1 MEDAATAEIS
11 RSQVWHW
18 IRSPLGV
25 LDDGRKVTLEL
36 VLGMV
41 PEALQHIRNELGE
54 AAFLAG
60 KYPLAAEIVQSLIV
74 DDSFADF
81 MTQAAYEY
89 LG

>member
-1 MEDAATAEIS
+1 M
-11 RSQVWHW
+11 
-18 IRSPLGV
+18 